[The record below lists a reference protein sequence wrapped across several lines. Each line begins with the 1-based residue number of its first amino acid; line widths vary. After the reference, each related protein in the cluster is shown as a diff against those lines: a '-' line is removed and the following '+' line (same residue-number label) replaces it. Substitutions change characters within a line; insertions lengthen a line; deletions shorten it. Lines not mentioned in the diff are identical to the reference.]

1 MAKPPFKYRPNK
13 PAATQSE
20 QPVKLEFI
28 GMDQLLGIYADA
40 FLVTKTG
47 GMFTIYF
54 FQNQLPESF
63 TGTIMQTGQVETKQT
78 KAVARVVITPEGTG
92 NLVRA
97 LAEHVGLKV
106 EANELEAK

>member
-1 MAKPPFKYRPNK
+1 MAKPPFKYRPSK
-13 PAATQSE
+13 PAATQAK

-28 GMDQLLGIYADA
+28 GMDQLLGVYADA

-47 GMFTIYF
+47 GMFTVYF

-63 TGTIMQTGQVETKQT
+63 TGTLMETGQVETKQT
-78 KAVARVVITPEGTG
+78 KAVARIVITPEAMG

-97 LAEHVGLKV
+97 LAGHAGLKV
-106 EANELEAK
+106 EANEPEAK